1 MAGKEQHEYAVYLFQ
16 QGFYEDA
23 VKQLDEILREEETGE
38 RWNDWATAQ
47 FGLSHFGEAERGF
60 RRALEMNPDLAEA
73 ATNFGAM
80 LMSLSRWSEAISILE
95 GVLPKLGP
103 EARLI
108 VGTLIE
114 QGRAQVAASLQ
125 DPVKAT
131 R

>member
-23 VKQLDEILREEETGE
+23 VKHLDEVLREEETGE

-80 LMSLSRWSEAISILE
+80 LMTLSRWSEAIGILE
-95 GVLPKLGP
+95 GVLPKLDQ
-103 EARLI
+103 ESQSI

-114 QGRAQVAASLQ
+114 QGRAQAAAPSR
-125 DPVKAT
+125 DSVKST

>member
-23 VKQLDEILREEETGE
+23 VKHLDEVLREEETGE

-80 LMSLSRWSEAISILE
+80 LMALSRWSEAIGILE
-95 GVLPKLGP
+95 GVLPKLDQ
-103 EARLI
+103 ESQSI

-114 QGRAQVAASLQ
+114 QGRAQAAAPSR
-125 DPVKAT
+125 DSVKST